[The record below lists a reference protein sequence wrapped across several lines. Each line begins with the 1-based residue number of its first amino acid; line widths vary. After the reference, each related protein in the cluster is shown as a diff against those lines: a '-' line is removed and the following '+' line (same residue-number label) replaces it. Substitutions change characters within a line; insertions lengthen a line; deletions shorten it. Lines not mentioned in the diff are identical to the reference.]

1 MMNLLVYYKNMMKLK
16 YDKKTKKIK

>member
-1 MMNLLVYYKNMMKLK
+1 MNLLVYYKNMMKLK